1 MQPTI
6 PFDLK
11 AKYGINGNGLI
22 NFEMKFE
29 RYSTGKSKEGSKIYP
44 QFEGISI
51 KLYLPEETKSA
62 SLTSMPEGTF
72 SFD

>member
-1 MQPTI
+1 
-6 PFDLK
+6 LR
-11 AKYGINGNGLI
+11 
-22 NFEMKFE
+22 FE
-29 RYSTGKSKEGSKIYP
+29 RFSNGRTKEGQKVYP

-51 KLYLPEETKSA
+51 KIYMPEYALYLDFYYNHYREVKTA

>member
-1 MQPTI
+1 
-6 PFDLK
+6 LR
-11 AKYGINGNGLI
+11 
-22 NFEMKFE
+22 FE
-29 RYSTGKSKEGSKIYP
+29 RFSSGRTKEGQKVYP

-51 KLYLPEETKSA
+51 KIYMPEYALYLIYFIHYREVKTA